1 MGTYFEL
8 NTGAKIPSIGLGTWK
23 ASPGDVGRAVIHA
36 VKVCFIVFFILLF
49 SFPYSD
55 NCLNHSLVLKLNL
68 IIRQQSIFNGNFFF
82 SPYCFAYSPYLHKS
96 FHVQAGYR
104 HIDCASVYGN
114 EREVSNISFG

>member
-23 ASPGDVGRAVIHA
+23 TSPGDVGRAVIHA
-36 VKVCFIVFFILLF
+36 VQVCFIVFVIILF
-49 SFPYSD
+49 SLPYSD
-55 NCLNHSLVLKLNL
+55 NWLNHSVVLKLNL
-68 IIRQQSIFNGNFFF
+68 IIRQQSIFNIDFFVC
-82 SPYCFAYSPYLHKS
+82 PYCFVYRPYLHKS

-114 EREVSNISFG
+114 ELEVSNISIG